1 MATLTYVVPGVTCGH
16 CKSAIESEVAKVPG
30 VERVEVDIESKRAVI
45 DGTAPEEAVVAAIAE
60 AGYDEV
66 QPVT

>member
-45 DGTAPEEAVVAAIAE
+45 DGTASEESVVAAIAE